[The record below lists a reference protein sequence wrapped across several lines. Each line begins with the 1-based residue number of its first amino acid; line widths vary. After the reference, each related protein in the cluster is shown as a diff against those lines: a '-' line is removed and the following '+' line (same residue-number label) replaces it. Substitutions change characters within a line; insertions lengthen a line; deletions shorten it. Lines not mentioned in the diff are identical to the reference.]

1 MSDFPETDVLLDGA
15 VRAARA
21 AGDHALRNRDRRNEV
36 EETFAHDVKLTL
48 DLEAQEQAFGVIHE
62 RFPNDA
68 VLGEEGRM
76 DYDRSR
82 PCWIVDP
89 IDGTVNFAHGMPL
102 WCSSVA
108 VEIQGRV
115 VAGCVYLPEMK
126 ECYTATI
133 DRPAECNGRRIRPS
147 SVPALEE
154 ALILTGLS
162 KHVVD
167 GSPAFDVFKA
177 LSLRA
182 RKVRIMGAAAVD
194 ICHVACG
201 RAEGYVETGI
211 YLWDIAAAGLIARQ
225 AGARTEVLQELGDFK
240 MRYLC
245 TNGILHE
252 DLRRI
257 MEESI
262 P

>member
-1 MSDFPETDVLLDGA
+1 MTDILETDKLLDCA

-21 AGDHALRNRDRRNEV
+21 AGDHALRNRARRDEV
-36 EETFAHDVKLTL
+36 AESFAHDVKLKL
-48 DLEAQEQAFGVIHE
+48 DIEAQEQAFKVVHE
-62 RFPNDA
+62 HFPDHA

-76 DYDRSR
+76 EHDRNR
-82 PCWIVDP
+82 PCWIIDP

-102 WCSSVA
+102 WCSCA
-108 VEIQGRV
+108 GVEIDGKI

-133 DRPAECNGRRIRPS
+133 DRPAECNGQRIRPS
-147 SVPALEE
+147 AVSSLEE

-162 KHVVD
+162 KHIVD
-167 GSPAFDVFKA
+167 DSPAFDVFKS

-225 AGARTEVLQELGDFK
+225 AGARTEVLEDLGDYR

-252 DLRRI
+252 ELRRI